1 MNNNMIAAILIGVG
15 GLLGVIGAFI
25 AARQAIRDGE
35 ELDRKNQQIVEL
47 SMENTKLTRNALD
60 QITGGKS
67 FAYIRSGLDTLNGIV
82 NQQSLWS
89 IHIQGNIPLYD
100 VSVEITRV
108 LHHPGPPNSYEMQSI
123 ITKHL
128 GTVVPS
134 LFPEQIGLID
144 LSHFGKKVEFLV
156 RIKAL

>member
-1 MNNNMIAAILIGVG
+1 MNRNMVAAILIGIG

-35 ELDRKNQQIVEL
+35 ELDRKNQRIAEL
-47 SMENTKLTRNALD
+47 SIENTKLTRDALD

-67 FAYIRSGLDTLNGIV
+67 FGYIRSGLDTLNGIGS
-82 NQQSLWS
+82 QSLWF
-89 IHIQGNIPLYD
+89 IHVRGNILLYD
-100 VSVEITRV
+100 VSIEVSEIS
-108 LHHPGPPNSYEMQSI
+108 HHTSPPNSYGMRGI

-134 LFPEQIGLID
+134 LFPEQIGLITY
-144 LSHFGKKVEFLV
+144 LILE
-156 RIKAL
+156 IKLNF